1 MYAQA
6 VIPQEKLMSM
16 AIWFTD
22 MQFPYFLSEKAV
34 GGPTYAA
41 FIQSAVPE
49 MLSYTLSV
57 FIFLLCWL
65 FAPERRR
72 KILAL
77 CSVSFLFATTP
88 IVLLTL
94 LFPWWGNVSLIDSR
108 HFYHLGW
115 FVILM
120 MIFAIEGISESI
132 PGNGRKL
139 FFWACVVGF
148 VFFQFETIQSKFV
161 TQYQTGRDRKMITSR
176 IIQAVGKPHDRLIIY
191 TTSNKSYYGFAE
203 YMLPFQ
209 TSFAHM
215 IPVLFSKELNPNG
228 IEYPRK
234 FYERSFFSK
243 GGLVAQGYEEEG
255 GKAVGYY
262 LDEKLL
268 KRAVMDHQLNVDDI
282 FGFRFDGNTS
292 ELEDMTG
299 ALRERLSN
307 FKKSRLALSTWKTQ
321 DFSDE
326 HLKFATDPS
335 WVVERKGNTIIISSE
350 QNRELFSIDPYKPE
364 GRTHSQFSLLF
375 GPKDK
380 LRTTVRDYDYDLAR
394 IEYSFDIPNDRRLFL
409 MAGNNVEFYILRYSK
424 DAPLDL
430 FLRTFDFWDGGHDA
444 YLFGKDP
451 V

>member
-1 MYAQA
+1 
-6 VIPQEKLMSM
+6 
-16 AIWFTD
+16 
-22 MQFPYFLSEKAV
+22 
-34 GGPTYAA
+34 
-41 FIQSAVPE
+41 
-49 MLSYTLSV
+49 
-57 FIFLLCWL
+57 
-65 FAPERRR
+65 
-72 KILAL
+72 
-77 CSVSFLFATTP
+77 
-88 IVLLTL
+88 
-94 LFPWWGNVSLIDSR
+94 
-108 HFYHLGW
+108 
-115 FVILM
+115 
-120 MIFAIEGISESI
+120 
-132 PGNGRKL
+132 
-139 FFWACVVGF
+139 
-148 VFFQFETIQSKFV
+148 
-161 TQYQTGRDRKMITSR
+161 
-176 IIQAVGKPHDRLIIY
+176 
-191 TTSNKSYYGFAE
+191 
-203 YMLPFQ
+203 
-209 TSFAHM
+209 
-215 IPVLFSKELNPNG
+215 
-228 IEYPRK
+228 
-234 FYERSFFSK
+234 
-243 GGLVAQGYEEEG
+243 
-255 GKAVGYY
+255 
-262 LDEKLL
+262 
-268 KRAVMDHQLNVDDI
+268 
-282 FGFRFDGNTS
+282 
-292 ELEDMTG
+292 MTG